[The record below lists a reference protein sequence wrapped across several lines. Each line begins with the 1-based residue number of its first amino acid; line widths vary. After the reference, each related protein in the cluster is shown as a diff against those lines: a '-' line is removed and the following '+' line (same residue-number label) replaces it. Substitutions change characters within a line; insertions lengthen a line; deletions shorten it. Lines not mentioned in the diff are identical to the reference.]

1 MSMILGLGPNR
12 QLRIPWHV
20 LRSARYS
27 TVCNIQNQSI
37 SSRIKELNSSQ
48 KNVLHMT
55 VMFLIVVDSKQEPT
69 ILPQSL
75 HFLTSACDARW
86 HRGGG
91 LSAGVESEGGL
102 TAFTVSYLIDAACK
116 SSLWGGK
123 WGKDFRTHRGSCIFV
138 CPSMSLV
145 YYVKH
150 RSSMIEQSEPEMKLD
165 LTQTNN
171 LVCCVDTGDWVS
183 QIWYYMCAPFFSW
196 RVIYHGS
203 PNWADFK
210 NCMHLHI

>member
-1 MSMILGLGPNR
+1 MLVAWASLQNCIMSDMSMILGLGPNR

-86 HRGGG
+86 HWGGG

-123 WGKDFRTHRGSCIFV
+123 WGKDFRTHKGS
-138 CPSMSLV
+138 
-145 YYVKH
+145 K
-150 RSSMIEQSEPEMKLD
+150 
-165 LTQTNN
+165 
-171 LVCCVDTGDWVS
+171 
-183 QIWYYMCAPFFSW
+183 
-196 RVIYHGS
+196 
-203 PNWADFK
+203 
-210 NCMHLHI
+210 MHIRLSINESGVLC

>member
-1 MSMILGLGPNR
+1 MAWASLQNCIMSDMSMILGLGPNR

-55 VMFLIVVDSKQEPT
+55 VMFLIVVDSKQEPA

-75 HFLTSACDARW
+75 HFLTSAWDARW
-86 HRGGG
+86 HWGG
-91 LSAGVESEGGL
+91 GVESEGGL

-123 WGKDFRTHRGSCIFV
+123 WGNGGKDFRTHKGSKMLIRLSINESGVLC
-138 CPSMSLV
+138 
-145 YYVKH
+145 
-150 RSSMIEQSEPEMKLD
+150 
-165 LTQTNN
+165 
-171 LVCCVDTGDWVS
+171 
-183 QIWYYMCAPFFSW
+183 
-196 RVIYHGS
+196 
-203 PNWADFK
+203 
-210 NCMHLHI
+210 